1 MHEFAP
7 IDDDLTIG
15 FEDILCFL
23 CLGYAS
29 CFILTY
35 WVMGMEIIL
44 FGVELV
50 IHAYFGGPA
59 PMHFVDRLAQAVAGI
74 GLHIVMNLH

>member
-1 MHEFAP
+1 MPGFVA
-7 IDDDLTIG
+7 IDDDII
-15 FEDILCFL
+15 FEDIVCFL
-23 CLGYAS
+23 CLGYAC

-59 PMHFVDRLAQAVAGI
+59 PMHFVDKLAQAVAGI
-74 GLHIVMNLH
+74 GLHIVLDPH